1 MVVEM
6 IKLKVIGFSFLLG
19 IILTACSFSLAA
31 DVTPPPNYQ
40 PPAVEQTPVIQKTV
54 MPMFPPDLAN
64 GKAIYTDKCTDCHG
78 DNGMGNGPQAGQLPN
93 AVAPIGSID
102 LAQQSNPV
110 KWFNIIT
117 NGNIE
122 KFMPGFASLNDRER
136 WDVTA
141 YLFSLS
147 MPKNVEVEGSILFEE
162 NCVTC
167 HSSGNEK
174 GASDFKDAALLV
186 PYSQV
191 YLEEMISQGVGEV
204 MPGFSDTLNQ
214 NEIQTLVH
222 YIRLLGFQTD
232 LLLKVASTQVPD
244 VEETPVTTVTVE
256 MPEESPVEYTIKGN
270 LLNLEKIPDN
280 LVVVLSAYD
289 GMELSFEQ
297 ETEVQSDGYFQ
308 FEQIENVAGRVIQL
322 SVIIDGLRHVSDVL
336 HDPVINDVGEVE
348 LPIEIRSVSSDSSV
362 LFSERMHVFFDF
374 SVDGVVQIVQLFVV
388 NNPTDKI
395 IVPTSSDQPVMN
407 YTLPNG
413 FLNLQFED
421 GVLGERYIQ
430 TSTGF
435 GDLSPIEANTTVQV
449 IFAYELP
456 YQRNLDLTLTLP
468 MAVEASIFMLPANSV
483 KLKSDQVIFAGD
495 RTVQGMQIQTYSA
508 NRLENGTE
516 IKLNLNGRT
525 QSSNVVATTS
535 NTPGLVIGVGFLLI
549 VIIAGGVWY
558 FRKYKRSQTETE
570 MLEEEDQDTIL
581 DSIIVLDDAFKSGDI
596 PEEAYLAR
604 RTELVSKLKKNQGA
618 V

>member
-1 MVVEM
+1 MVVDM
-6 IKLKVIGFSFLLG
+6 IKLKIIGFSFLLG
-19 IILTACSFSLAA
+19 IVLSACSFSLAA

-78 DNGMGNGPQAGQLPN
+78 ENGMGDGPQAGQLPN

-147 MPKNVEVEGSILFEE
+147 MPKNVEVEGSVLFEE
-162 NCVTC
+162 HCVIC

-244 VEETPVTTVTVE
+244 VEGTPVTIITAETL
-256 MPEESPVEYTIKGN
+256 EESPVEYTIKGN

-289 GMELSFEQ
+289 GMELSFER
-297 ETEVQSDGYFQ
+297 ETEVQIDGYFQ
-308 FEQIENVAGRVIQL
+308 FEQIENKPGRVIQL
-322 SVIIDGLRHVSDVL
+322 SVTIDGLRHVSEVL
-336 HDPVINDVGEVE
+336 HDPVINDVDEVE

-374 SVDGVVQIVQLFVV
+374 SVDGFVQIVQLFVV

-407 YTLPNG
+407 YSLPTG

-525 QSSNVVATTS
+525 QSSVVVATTS
-535 NTPGLVIGVGFLLI
+535 NTPGLLIGVGFLLI

-570 MLEEEDQDTIL
+570 MLEEEDQGTIL
-581 DSIIVLDDAFKSGDI
+581 DAIIVLDDAFKSGDI